1 VIAFGAAGRKGKER
15 VVVVAET
22 RATDFD
28 RIRDEVGA
36 RSVETVGVPCREVVL
51 VQPGTLPKTS
61 SGKLQRRLCRQQY
74 LRNEL
79 ALAGTGGV

>member
-36 RSVETVGVPCREVVL
+36 RSDKFNR
-51 VQPGTLPKTS
+51 
-61 SGKLQRRLCRQQY
+61 
-74 LRNEL
+74 
-79 ALAGTGGV
+79 